1 MKISKLTA
9 ALLFLLLNSQI
20 SAQNIEN
27 SASLKPF
34 NESLN
39 QKKVTQILF
48 LGDSHIQA
56 DYLTA
61 YLRKKLQDKY
71 GNAGRGLVFPSQIA
85 NTNGAEDVISATNQ
99 TWETYRLVHEQNR
112 FLQLGASGFV
122 IGNNADSFLEIQ
134 LKNPEDSFD
143 KVIIFNDQKMNGQ
156 PLEVYAETN
165 SLKNFVQKKS
175 ERINYQATEGETF
188 HEIVAKNYST
198 TTKLRQLNGDRIL
211 QPKAGS
217 SFLVE
222 RNSFT
227 YNPEFEKNIQ
237 KLFDAKFTDFK
248 TEISFPTPQQV
259 FLIKSNASGGNL
271 FYGFQFLKN
280 TQKGVV
286 LNSVGVNG
294 ATYADFLKFPLQT
307 EQLKTIPT
315 DLLVIALGTNE
326 AFGKTTKEELQNNIS
341 ALIVKFRAGN
351 PALPV
356 LLIAPPDNL
365 PKNARVV
372 EFISWIKESAEQNNA
387 AFFDLYSA
395 TGGKGY
401 FKRAQSRK
409 EASGDG
415 VHYLKPGYEFQAEQI
430 WKAFENVSSNNN

>member
-1 MKISKLTA
+1 MKIFKLTA
-9 ALLFLLLNSQI
+9 GLLFMIFSGQI
-20 SAQNIEN
+20 SAQTIEN

-34 NESLN
+34 TESLN

-56 DYLTA
+56 DHLTA

-71 GNAGRGLVFPSQIA
+71 GNAGRGLIFPSQIA
-85 NTNGAEDVISATNQ
+85 NTNGAEDIVSATST
-99 TWETYRLVHEQNR
+99 TWETYRLVHEQNQ
-112 FLQLGASGFV
+112 FSQLGASGFV
-122 IGNNADSFLEIQ
+122 IGNNENSFIEIQ
-134 LKNPEDSFD
+134 LKNPEDRFD
-143 KVIIFNDQKMNGQ
+143 RVIIFNDQKMNGQ
-156 PLEVYAETN
+156 NFEVYSETDL
-165 SLKNFVQKKS
+165 LKNFVQKKS
-175 ERINYQATEGETF
+175 EKINYTAAEGETF

-198 TTKLRQLNGDRIL
+198 TTKLRQMNGDRIL
-211 QPKAGS
+211 QPKAGN
-217 SFLVE
+217 SFSVE
-222 RNSFT
+222 RNSFL
-227 YNPEFEKNIQ
+227 YNPDFENTVQ
-237 KLFDAKFTDFK
+237 KLFDAKFTSYK
-248 TEISFPTPQQV
+248 TEITYAQPQQI
-259 FLIKSNASGGNL
+259 FLMKTHAANGNL

-280 TQKGVV
+280 VEKGVV
-286 LNSVGVNG
+286 LNAVGVNG

-341 ALIVKFRAGN
+341 TLIQKLRAGN
-351 PALPV
+351 SELPV

-372 EFISWIKESAEQNNA
+372 EMISWIKESAAQNNA
-387 AFFDLYSA
+387 AFFNLYEA

-401 FKRAQSRK
+401 FKRAQQHK

-430 WKAFENVSSNNN
+430 WKALENISPEK